1 MIIKKNSSLIVSI
14 SITMTLILGVISSYD
29 EDFSALSQQ
38 LPTDQTQ
45 LQDLIS
51 KSLDYVHQSDIST
64 TSTNIL
70 LNGINLN
77 PGEFILLYDSTP
89 FASKGHM
96 AVNLPCNP
104 NNPLDP
110 IFDILVGRAPDL
122 FVLPL
127 GYLEPISKPGKMCVY
142 HGQFGFGDPVTDII
156 LKYVGDDPI
165 KLEGPHSIVIST
177 HEFYKPTT
185 ESFFERHHNVTN
197 Q

>member
-122 FVLPL
+122 FVMPL
-127 GYLEPISKPGKMCVY
+127 GYLEQISKPGKMCVY

>member
-1 MIIKKNSSLIVSI
+1 MLIKKNAYPIISI
-14 SITMTLILGVISSYD
+14 SIAMTLILGVISSND

-45 LQDLIS
+45 LQDLIA
-51 KSLDYVHQSDIST
+51 KSLDYVHHGDIST

-70 LNGINLN
+70 LNGINLTQ
-77 PGEFILLYDSTP
+77 GEFILLYDSTP
-89 FASKGHM
+89 FASKGHI

-104 NNPLDP
+104 DNPLDP

-127 GYLEPISKPGKMCVY
+127 GYLEQISKPGKMCVY
-142 HGQFGFGDPVTDII
+142 HGQFGFGDPITDII
-156 LKYVGDDPI
+156 LQYVGDDPI
-165 KLEGPHSIVIST
+165 TLEGPHSIVLSA

-185 ESFFERHHNVTN
+185 ESFFELHHNAT

>member
-1 MIIKKNSSLIVSI
+1 MLIRENAYPIISI
-14 SITMTLILGVISSYD
+14 SITMTLILGVISSND

-51 KSLDYVHQSDIST
+51 RSLDYVHQGDVSK

-70 LNGINLN
+70 LNGINLTQ
-77 PGEFILLYDSTP
+77 GEFILLYDSTP
-89 FASKGHM
+89 FSSKGHI

-104 NNPLDP
+104 DYPLDP

-127 GYLEPISKPGKMCVY
+127 GYLEQLSKPGKMCVY
-142 HGQFGFGDPVTDII
+142 HGQFGFGDPITDLI

-177 HEFYKPTT
+177 HESYKPTT
-185 ESFFERHHNVTN
+185 ESFFEQGHNATN
-197 Q
+197 

>member
-1 MIIKKNSSLIVSI
+1 
-14 SITMTLILGVISSYD
+14 MTLILGVISSND

-51 KSLDYVHQSDIST
+51 KSLDYVHQGDIST

-70 LNGINLN
+70 LNGINLTQ
-77 PGEFILLYDSTP
+77 GEFILLYDSTP
-89 FASKGHM
+89 FGSKGHI

-104 NNPLDP
+104 DNPHDP

-127 GYLEPISKPGKMCVY
+127 GYLEQISKPGKMCVY
-142 HGQFGFGDPVTDII
+142 HGQFGFGDPITDLI

-165 KLEGPHSIVIST
+165 KLEGPHSIVISA
-177 HEFYKPTT
+177 HEFYNPTT
-185 ESFFERHHNVTN
+185 ESYFERSHNATN
-197 Q
+197 

>member
-1 MIIKKNSSLIVSI
+1 MVIKKNSYSIVSI
-14 SITMTLILGVISSYD
+14 SITMTLILGVIYSNE
-29 EDFSALSQQ
+29 EDFSAFSQQ

-51 KSLDYVHQSDIST
+51 KSLDYIHQGDIST
-64 TSTNIL
+64 ASTNIL

-89 FASKGHM
+89 FASKGHI

-110 IFDILVGRAPDL
+110 IFDILVGRAPNL
-122 FVLPL
+122 FVMPL
-127 GYLEPISKPGKMCVY
+127 GYLEQLSKPGKMCVY
-142 HGQFGFGDPVTDII
+142 HGQFGFGDPVTDLV

-185 ESFFERHHNVTN
+185 ESFFELHHNVTN
-197 Q
+197 H